1 MKVMLRCIFSRGE
14 HESRRENASDALR
27 RSNNAYKL

>member
-1 MKVMLRCIFSRGE
+1 MLRWTFSRGE

-27 RSNNAYKL
+27 RSDNAYEL